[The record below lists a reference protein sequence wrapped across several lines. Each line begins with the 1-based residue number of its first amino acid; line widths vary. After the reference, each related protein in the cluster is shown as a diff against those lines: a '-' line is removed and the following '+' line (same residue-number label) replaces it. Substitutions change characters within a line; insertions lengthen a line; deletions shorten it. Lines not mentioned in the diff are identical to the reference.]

1 MELEASLS
9 GVLVMGSDTWL
20 TAGFDQ
26 LSGNPA
32 ITWTTI
38 VVASSDQ
45 SSSTHEACR
54 WAEATLGIP
63 GVGAFTLQGLNR
75 AVGRTTEFHVELLP
89 AGFASVR
96 VHFTCNAERRLHA
109 VEFDS
114 VLLDS
119 AVEPSTK
126 TTRLALRVTWT

>member
-9 GVLVMGSDTWL
+9 GVFVTGSDTWL

-32 ITWTTI
+32 IAWTSIT
-38 VVASSDQ
+38 AFSHDQ
-45 SSSTHEACR
+45 SASTHSACS
-54 WAEATLGIP
+54 WMDTTLDVP
-63 GVGAFTLQGLNR
+63 AVSAFKLQGLNR
-75 AVGRTTEFHVELLP
+75 AVGRTTEFHVELL
-89 AGFASVR
+89 AAASTSVR
-96 VHFTCNAERRLHA
+96 VHFTCDAERRLHA

-119 AVEPSTK
+119 SVEPSTK
-126 TTRLALRVTWT
+126 TTRLVMRVTWT